1 MPTYMPDT
9 HTKHAYQTHMPNVHN
24 KQNVHTFTNNVTEI
38 NMNDYFNDR

>member
-9 HTKHAYQTHMPNVHN
+9 HTKHTYQMHMPNVHTKRN
-24 KQNVHTFTNNVTEI
+24 AHICANNATEI